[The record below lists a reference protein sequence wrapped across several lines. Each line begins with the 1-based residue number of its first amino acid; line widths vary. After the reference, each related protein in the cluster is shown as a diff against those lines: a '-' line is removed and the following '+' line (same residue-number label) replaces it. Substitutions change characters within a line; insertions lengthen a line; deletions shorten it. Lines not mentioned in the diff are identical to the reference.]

1 MAAGKIKV
9 KIETE
14 NADLRKALEKL
25 IQSEAG
31 FNIQDAADTSRADL
45 FVFELG
51 DDGGKD
57 FKLINSLFDL
67 DAVGEVFLISKHSN
81 PELLLKAMR
90 SGAKEFFSQPI
101 KAGEITRALKRC
113 KKRVEKTTNR
123 EPAKNGRIVNVIGSK
138 GGVGTTTV
146 AVNLAVSLAEGNNA
160 QSVALVDLN
169 TLYGEIP
176 IFLELKYS
184 YHWGEITNNISRMDT
199 TFIMNILSRHST
211 GVYVLPSPAYLNS
224 NKPPTPNVMEHLLGH
239 MQKMFDFVVVD
250 GGLPSNETCL
260 KTIELSEVVVLVTI
274 LTLPCLANTSK
285 LLKSLYAMGYPT
297 KERIK
302 IVVNRYLK
310 SSEISLKDAEAGIER
325 KIFRTIPNDYQTT
338 VSAINQGK
346 PLSYCAPKAAIT
358 DSVRELANSLQEG
371 TENQK
376 KKSWKFLRRG

>member
-1 MAAGKIKV
+1 
-9 KIETE
+9 
-14 NADLRKALEKL
+14 
-25 IQSEAG
+25 
-31 FNIQDAADTSRADL
+31 
-45 FVFELG
+45 
-51 DDGGKD
+51 
-57 FKLINSLFDL
+57 
-67 DAVGEVFLISKHSN
+67 
-81 PELLLKAMR
+81 
-90 SGAKEFFSQPI
+90 
-101 KAGEITRALKRC
+101 
-113 KKRVEKTTNR
+113 
-123 EPAKNGRIVNVIGSK
+123 
-138 GGVGTTTV
+138 
-146 AVNLAVSLAEGNNA
+146 
-160 QSVALVDLN
+160 
-169 TLYGEIP
+169 
-176 IFLELKYS
+176 
-184 YHWGEITNNISRMDT
+184 
-199 TFIMNILSRHST
+199 
-211 GVYVLPSPAYLNS
+211 
-224 NKPPTPNVMEHLLGH
+224 MEHLLGH